1 MDSFLDELRWR
12 GMLHQATPNVDKHLS
27 AAPRIGY
34 IGFDPT
40 APSLTIGNYVQVM
53 LLLLF
58 QRAGHRPIV
67 LMGGATGRIGDPSG
81 KDAERTLLDI
91 DTLQRNLHAQMTQF
105 KRLLDFDGAR
115 AAILIDNYDFYRE
128 VNVLDFLRDIGKHL
142 TVNYM
147 MAKESVKKRLQT
159 GISFTEFSYQL
170 LQAYDFLRLYRDYGC
185 TVQMGGSDQWGN
197 IVSGIELIRRKLQR
211 TDVHAITTPLLTK
224 SDGSKFGK
232 SERGNIWLDAALT
245 TPYQFYQFWINADD
259 ADVPKFTRYF
269 TLRRRDEIL
278 DMEASGDLR
287 TMKRALAEE
296 LTERIHGREA
306 LHNVRHV
313 SQLLFDKSL
322 TSETLP
328 SIPEQAW
335 EMIRQEIPS
344 VRMPKAM
351 LTTPIDILLSD
362 ELRIFSSRSEVR
374 RLARQSALRINKQK
388 VADVQAPL
396 DIGDFLHGKY
406 LLLEKG
412 KKNKF
417 LLVMDDTYS

>member
-12 GMLHQATPNVDKHLS
+12 GMLHQATPHVEQHLS
-27 AAPRIGY
+27 SAPRLGY

-67 LMGGATGRIGDPSG
+67 LLGGATGRIGDPSG
-81 KDAERTLLDI
+81 KDAERTLLDL
-91 DTLQRNLHAQMTQF
+91 DTLQRNLQAQMTQF
-105 KRLLDFDGAR
+105 KSLLDFEGPH
-115 AAILIDNYDFYRE
+115 AAIMVDNYAFYSDM
-128 VNVLDFLRDIGKHL
+128 NVLDFLRDIGKHL

-147 MAKESVKKRLQT
+147 MAKESVKKRLET

-170 LQAYDFLRLYRDYGC
+170 LQAYDFLRLFEDYGC

-232 SERGNIWLDAALT
+232 SEQGNIWLDPNLT
-245 TPYQFYQFWINADD
+245 SPYQFYQFWINTDD

-269 TLRRRDEIL
+269 SLRPRLEIEE
-278 DMEASGDLR
+278 MEASGDMLV
-287 TMKRALAEE
+287 MKGVLAEE
-296 LTERIHGREA
+296 LTERIHGKEA
-306 LHNVRHV
+306 LRNVQHV
-313 SQLLFDKSL
+313 SRLLFDKSL
-322 TSETLP
+322 TAETLP
-328 SIPEQAW
+328 AIPEQAW
-335 EMIRQEIPS
+335 EMIRQEIPTATLH
-344 VRMPKAM
+344 KAM
-351 LTTPIDILLSD
+351 LAHPIDTLLSD
-362 ELRIFSSRSEVR
+362 ALQIFTSKSEVR
-374 RLARQSALRINKQK
+374 RFAQQNALRINKRK
-388 VADVQAPL
+388 VADVHTSL
-396 DIGDFLHGKY
+396 GINDFIHGKY

-417 LLVMDDTYS
+417 LLVLDDTHS